1 MILMQIL
8 QGAASSTGAAFKAIP
23 TIIKTKSEKENKA
36 EMVRLKHLLG
46 SEAAGLTEI
55 EKQRIYEQQGASA
68 ENALQRA
75 AAQSAQLQA
84 SSNTGGSGTALKQAA
99 AFGAAGAK
107 VRTDINQEVQAAD
120 AAKAEAQRQE
130 YWARLTADSES
141 KQRRLAAW
149 TSIGSSGAET
159 LSGATSVN
167 NTVAPPV
174 SSDVQ
179 GAQDTYGL
187 SPEDLAS
194 LQASLQD
201 NPEYASQLSSLL
213 K

>member
-1 MILMQIL
+1 MLMQLL

-23 TIIKTKSEKENKA
+23 TIVKTQSEKANRE
-36 EMVRLKHLLG
+36 EMLRLKHLLG
-46 SEAAGLTEI
+46 SEELGLTEL
-55 EKQRIYEQQGASA
+55 EKQRILDQQGTSA

-75 AAQSAQLQA
+75 AAQSAQLQGA
-84 SSNTGGSGTALKQAA
+84 SNVAGAGTALKQAA
-99 AFGAAGAK
+99 ALDAAGAK
-107 VRTDINQEVQAAD
+107 VRTDINQGVEAAD

-130 YWARLTADSES
+130 YWARLAADSES

-159 LSGATSVN
+159 LSGAASVN

-174 SSDVQ
+174 KADISAAESQ
-179 GAQDTYGL
+179 YSMTPEQLAQ
-187 SPEDLAS
+187 
-194 LQASLQD
+194 LQASLKD
-201 NPEYASQLSSLL
+201 NPEMMNQLGSLL